1 MVNVEALECVCLD
14 TDVLIDYLR
23 KPSGEIK
30 RIMECIFEKTLNAR
44 ITTVNSFELWL
55 GAFLSSKETLPDC
68 TEDFLSRL
76 EIVGFDYDSS
86 VEAGRVSA
94 DLKKRGDP
102 IEIRDLFVACIC
114 KVNNMPLITR
124 NLKHYK
130 RINGLKI
137 LTPEQAL
144 KTLNI

>member
-1 MVNVEALECVCLD
+1 VVNLEAIDCVCLD

-23 KPSGEIK
+23 KPSGEMK
-30 RIMECIFEKTLNAR
+30 RIMELVFEKTLNAR

-55 GAFLSSKETLPDC
+55 GAFLSSKETLPAC
-68 TEDFLSRL
+68 TDDFLSRF
-76 EIVGFDYDSS
+76 EIVDFDYGSS
-86 VEAGRVSA
+86 VEVGRVSA

-102 IEIRDLFVACIC
+102 IEIRDLFVGCIC
-114 KVNNMPLITR
+114 KVNNMPLVTR

-137 LTPEQAL
+137 FSPEQAL
-144 KTLNI
+144 RTLNV